1 MVFWIK
7 GENKHFRKSLRETN
21 LELAKEKGR
30 EIYHQLM
37 GQIYSGN
44 KVFSYKMGDLVEI
57 YLDHQQKRV
66 DDGLIVQGRHSTI
79 KTILNH
85 LIKFVGNDTKVDSIE
100 NTTYRNYF
108 DFRRQHHPKVQN
120 ITLKNERSQISH
132 LYKWGIGEGFI
143 GANRLPKWTELK
155 YSQPRTRQYLNR
167 ELYRKLYTHL
177 NNWTK
182 GINHE
187 EDLYYRQ
194 LVRDFILVL
203 SNTGMRFGECHQ
215 LKWEY
220 INVIP
225 SKLKYPNVKI
235 FIPSH
240 ITKTRRERTTLGMRG
255 DIFKRIKSYSRDT
268 LSHNFVFRKFE
279 SDELVSKKILY
290 KYWEKIMMETGLCN
304 EPVPPTYYTLRHTFI
319 SYRLMYGNVNV
330 FTLGKLVGTGIKYIQ
345 DHYGHLNIEDIS
357 DDYTKVVNKPNEF
370 EDMFGSDLEL

>member
-21 LELAKEKGR
+21 LDRAKEKGR

-108 DFRRQHHPKVQN
+108 DFRRKHHPKVQN

-255 DIFKRIKSYSRDT
+255 DIFKRIKSYSPDT

-290 KYWEKIMMETGLCN
+290 KYWEKIMLETGLCN
-304 EPVPPTYYTLRHTFI
+304 EPVAPTYYTLRHTFI

-357 DDYTKVVNKPNEF
+357 EDYTKVVNKPTEF